1 MQENPKTPKKTK
13 NPKPKPEVPQ
23 IPKEK
28 KKVGRKPNP
37 VQRMTIIKTPVTL
50 EFN

>member
-1 MQENPKTPKKTK
+1 MQSENPPKKTPKTPK
-13 NPKPKPEVPQ
+13 PQVPQ
-23 IPKEK
+23 VPKEK

>member
-1 MQENPKTPKKTK
+1 MQENPPKTPKT
-13 NPKPKPEVPQ
+13 PKPQVPQ
-23 IPKEK
+23 VPKEK